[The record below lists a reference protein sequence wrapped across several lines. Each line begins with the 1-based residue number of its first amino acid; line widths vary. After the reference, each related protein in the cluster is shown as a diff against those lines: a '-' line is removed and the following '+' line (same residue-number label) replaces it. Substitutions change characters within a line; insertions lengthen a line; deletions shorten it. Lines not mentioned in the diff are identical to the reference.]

1 MLAAG
6 AMFLLGAGLTAA
18 GMLWP
23 GLYDIGILVLI
34 VAAVGVVV
42 RLGDWA
48 RVLLAARQA
57 HGRDKAASLVGD
69 AQVVREGPCRGGPVP
84 ACLDADC
91 CGDGGWR
98 RSR

>member
-6 AMFLLGAGLTAA
+6 ALFLLGAGLTAA

-42 RLGDWA
+42 RVGDWA
-48 RVLLAARQA
+48 RVLLARLA
-57 HGRDKAASLVGD
+57 GDPGEPASWRG
-69 AQVVREGPCRGGPVP
+69 RGGGEP
-84 ACLDADC
+84 
-91 CGDGGWR
+91 R
-98 RSR
+98 

>member
-6 AMFLLGAGLTAA
+6 AMFLFGAGLTAA

-42 RLGDWA
+42 RFGDWA
-48 RVLLAARQA
+48 RVRLARHPARGPGQPA
-57 HGRDKAASLVGD
+57 SPRRDWTG
-69 AQVVREGPCRGGPVP
+69 EPP
-84 ACLDADC
+84 
-91 CGDGGWR
+91 
-98 RSR
+98 